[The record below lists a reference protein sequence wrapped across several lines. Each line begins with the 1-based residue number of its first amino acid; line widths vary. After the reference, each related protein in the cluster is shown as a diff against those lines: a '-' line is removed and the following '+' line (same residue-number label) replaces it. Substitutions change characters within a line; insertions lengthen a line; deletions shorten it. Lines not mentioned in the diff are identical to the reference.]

1 MAAGPPLPIAGR
13 LRGVDRTL
21 IRQIFDSAPRGAINF
36 GLGQPDLPTPD
47 VIKRA
52 GIEAIETNQTRY
64 TVTAGD
70 PELRRAIAGQYPDF
84 VDGPEGVVSTIGVGE
99 AVFLAFAGLL
109 EPGDEVLVP
118 DPGFPTYAI
127 TARILG
133 AVPVAYP
140 LRSER
145 GFAVDPSDIEGLI
158 TSKTRVL
165 MLNSPGNPTG
175 CLDRGEDLDRIAAMA
190 EQGCFT
196 WVSDEIYSSFVYEGR
211 FESLTTRSKRGVV
224 LSGMSKDVCMAGW
237 RVGWL
242 AGDPAFVKAVT
253 AMHQYVATVASSI
266 SQRAALA
273 AFTPEGRA
281 ARDAIRERFRARRDR
296 ALEILAGATR
306 ATVPRPGGSFYLFA
320 DISRVGDSM
329 SVCRALMERGVITI
343 PGIAF
348 GARGEGWLRL
358 SYAADEA
365 DIERGMAIVRD
376 VLS

>member
-1 MAAGPPLPIAGR
+1 MAPGPPLPLATR

-36 GLGQPDLPTPD
+36 GLGQPDLATPE

-70 PELRRAIAGQYPDF
+70 PELRRAIAGLYPGF

-140 LRSER
+140 LRAER
-145 GFAVDPSDIEGLI
+145 AFAVDPADIEKLL
-158 TSKTRVL
+158 TPKTRVL

-175 CLDRGEDLDRIAAMA
+175 CLDKGEDLDRIAQMA
-190 EQGCFT
+190 EEGRFV

-211 FESLTTRSKRGVV
+211 FESLTTRSRRGVV

-253 AMHQYVATVASSI
+253 AMHQYVATCSSSI

-296 ALEILAGATR
+296 ALEILAGARR
-306 ATVPRPGGSFYLFA
+306 AKVPRPGGSFYLFA
-320 DISRVGDSM
+320 DVSQVGDSM